1 MAAVSDLIRTSLGP
15 RGMDKMIQAGN
26 GETEIT
32 NDGATIM
39 SKLEV
44 NHPAARM
51 MVELSKSQDVEAGDG
66 TTTVVVLAGALLQ
79 ASEGLL
85 DKGIHP
91 TVIAEAFLMAANK
104 TEEILERMSIPIDL
118 TNREELVRIATT
130 SLSSK
135 VVSAFSDKLAGLAVD
150 AVLRVLSDPA
160 KDTNVDLSDIRLVKK
175 LGGTVSD
182 TELVDGMALT
192 QKALNAAGG
201 PTSMKDAKIGLIQYQ
216 LSPPKPYMDAK
227 VVISD
232 YTQMDRA
239 IREEKKYIA
248 NVLKQI
254 KAAKCNVLLV
264 QKSILRDAVTDLSL
278 HFLAKAKIM
287 VIKDVERADIEFI
300 CKTLKCRP
308 VAHPESFSAEHLGAA
323 DLVETVSMGDDKIT
337 RFQGVKNQGKTVTIL
352 VRGSNDLVLDEAE
365 RSIHD
370 ALCVVRSLVKSRRMI
385 CGGGAPEMEVSLRLS
400 EYARTLSGMQQYC
413 VRAFADAF
421 EVIPYTLAENA
432 GLNPI
437 EMVTLLRARHAAGDF
452 NAGINVEQSAITD
465 MRAHNVIQP
474 MLVTKSAVRFAVET
488 VAMLLKIDDMVPTR

>member
-1 MAAVSDLIRTSLGP
+1 
-15 RGMDKMIQAGN
+15 MDKMIQAGN

-44 NHPAARM
+44 THPAARM

-66 TTTVVVLAGALLQ
+66 TTTVVVLAGSLLH
-79 ASEGLL
+79 ASEALL

-91 TVIAEAFLMAANK
+91 TTIAEAFLHAAAK
-104 TEEILERMSIPIDL
+104 AEEILEKMSIPIDL
-118 TNREELVRIATT
+118 TNRDELVRIATT

-150 AVLRVLSDPA
+150 AVLRVLVDPS
-160 KDTNVDLSDIRLVKK
+160 KDTNVDLSDIKLLKK

-182 TELVDGMALT
+182 TELIDGMALT

-201 PTSMKDAKIGLIQYQ
+201 PTSVKDARIGLIQYQ

-239 IREEKKYIA
+239 IREEKMYIA

-300 CKTLKCRP
+300 CKTLNCRP
-308 VAHPESFSAEHLGAA
+308 VAHPDSFSAEHLGSAA
-323 DLVETVSMGDDKIT
+323 LVETVSVGEDKIT
-337 RFQGVKNQGKTVTIL
+337 KFLGVQKQGKTVTVL
-352 VRGSNDLVLDEAE
+352 VRGSNELVLDEAE

-385 CGGGAPEMEVSLRLS
+385 CGGGAPEMEVALRLS
-400 EYARTLSGMQQYC
+400 EYARTLSGAYQYC

-421 EVIPYTLAENA
+421 EVIPYTLSENA

-437 EMVTLLRARHAAGDF
+437 EMVTQLRARHAAGEA
-452 NAGINVEQSAITD
+452 NTGINVEQAAVSD

-474 MLVTKSAVRFAVET
+474 MLVTKSAIRFAVET
-488 VAMLLKIDDMVPTR
+488 VVMLLKIDDMVPTR